1 MKKLLWIYTNRS
13 SFVEKDIRLMKDFFE
28 INEFHFKHDS
38 VFITV
43 LSFIRLFIHL
53 AFVKYELMVCQFAGY
68 QSFIPSVFYKI
79 FKRNLLIIVGGTD
92 CASIPEINYGNFN
105 RKILGRV
112 TAFSLK
118 NCSYI
123 TAVDETLLFQEYT
136 YDSRISNQGI
146 RYFVPDI
153 KTPMNVIYNGY
164 DPEIWFRNREK
175 KSNTFI
181 TVNTGI
187 SAIKRKGIDMIFEV
201 SDDFPDCRFII
212 IGLDK
217 FKSPFKEKPNVELF
231 RFIPNHELINYF
243 SSSEF
248 YLQLSLMEGFPNAL
262 CEAMLCECIPIVSN
276 VAAMPKIVGDAGFV
290 LKRRDVHELK
300 KLIKDALNSDK
311 ATMAKKARQ
320 RIQEN
325 FTEERRK
332 SELKSLIESI
342 IG

>member
-1 MKKLLWIYTNRS
+1 MKKVLWIYTGRS
-13 SFVEKDIRLMKDFFE
+13 SFVEKDIRLMKDYF
-28 INEFHFKHDS
+28 IIDEFHFKYGS
-38 VFITV
+38 YFITL
-43 LSFIRLFIHL
+43 LSFIRMFFHL
-53 AFVKYELMVCQFAGY
+53 AFVKYELMVCQFAGF
-68 QSFIPSVFYKI
+68 QSFIPSVFHKI
-79 FKRNLLIIVGGTD
+79 FKRKFLIIVGGTD

-105 RKILGRV
+105 RKILGWV

-123 TAVDETLLFQEYT
+123 TAVDETLLFQKYT

-146 RYFVPDI
+146 KYFVPGI

-164 DPEIWFRNREK
+164 DSQKWYCNREK
-175 KSNTFI
+175 KPHTFI

-187 SAIKRKGIDMIFEV
+187 SAIKRKGIDMIFDV
-201 SDDFPDCRFII
+201 ADDFPNCTFII

-217 FKSPFKEKPNVELF
+217 IRSPFKEKSNVELHS
-231 RFIPNHELINYF
+231 FIPNHELINYF

-262 CEAMLCECIPIVSN
+262 CEAMLCECIPIVSD

-290 LKRRDVHELK
+290 LKKRDVNELK
-300 KLIKDALNSDK
+300 TLIKDALNSDK
-311 ATMAKKARQ
+311 ATMAQKARK

-325 FTEERRK
+325 FTEEKRK
-332 SELKSLIESI
+332 AELKTLIEHI
-342 IG
+342 IR

>member
-1 MKKLLWIYTNRS
+1 MKKVLWIYTGRS
-13 SFVEKDIRLMKDFFE
+13 SFVEKDIRLMQDYFE
-28 INEFHFKHDS
+28 IDEFHIKHDA
-38 VFITV
+38 FIITV
-43 LSFIRLFIHL
+43 FSFIRLFFHL
-53 AFVKYELMVCQFAGY
+53 VFVRYDLMVCQFAGY
-68 QSFIPSVFYKI
+68 QSFIPSVFHKI
-79 FKRNLLIIVGGTD
+79 FKRKFLIIVGGTD

-164 DPEIWFRNREK
+164 DSEKWFCNRIK
-175 KSNTFI
+175 KPNTFI

-187 SAIKRKGIDMIFEV
+187 SALKRKGIDMIFDIA
-201 SDDFPDCRFII
+201 DDFPDCLFII
-212 IGLDK
+212 IGLNK
-217 FKSPFKEKPNVELF
+217 RNLPFKEKPNIELHDF
-231 RFIPNHELINYF
+231 VPNNELINYF
-243 SSSEF
+243 SSSQF

-262 CEAMLCECIPIVSN
+262 CEAMLCECIPIVSE
-276 VAAMPKIVGDAGFV
+276 VAAMPKIVGDSGFV
-290 LKRRDVHELK
+290 LKRRDVNELK
-300 KLIKDALNSDK
+300 KLISNALNSDK
-311 ATMAKKARQ
+311 VTLAKKARK

-332 SELKSLIESI
+332 GELKALMDNI